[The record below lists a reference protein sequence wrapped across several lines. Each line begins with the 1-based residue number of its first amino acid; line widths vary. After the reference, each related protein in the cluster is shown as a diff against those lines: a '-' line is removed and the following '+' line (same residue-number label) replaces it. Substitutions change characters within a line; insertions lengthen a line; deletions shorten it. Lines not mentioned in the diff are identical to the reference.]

1 MGYLVSKVPLSK
13 LETCVIPQSFIFLFF
28 RWNYLYY
35 KFLIKVFLFLS
46 SSHCVKSVQI
56 RSYFWSVFSCIRTE
70 YGDLRSRIRT
80 RNNSAFF
87 TQCPDCKTDGITS
100 CIIIY
105 VIHIHCCQPK
115 VFRKKDVLKIFFKY
129 SGLQACNFIKR
140 RLQHRCFPVNI
151 AFVLTNE
158 CFWILFRV
166 SVNENNRKK

>member
-1 MGYLVSKVPLSK
+1 MINFFRLGYLVSKVPLSK
-13 LETCVIPQSFIFLFF
+13 LETCVIPQSFIFLFY

-35 KFLIKVFLFLS
+35 NFLIKVFLFLS

-56 RSYFWSVFSCIRTE
+56 RSYFWAVFSCIRTE

-80 RNNSAFF
+80 RNNSVFF

-115 VFRKKDVLKIFFKY
+115 VFRKKDVLKIFY
-129 SGLQACNFIKR
+129 NIQAFRPATLSKGDSNTG
-140 RLQHRCFPVNI
+140 
-151 AFVLTNE
+151 AFL
-158 CFWILFRV
+158 WILRV
-166 SVNENNRKK
+166 S